1 MPLQDKNQNKNKKGN
16 SVAELQKIL
25 YAEDEPDI
33 QSIAQMALEMM
44 GGYTLKLCQNGQQ
57 AVNEAEAFAPDLILL
72 DVMMPEM
79 DGPTALK
86 EMRKMPSL
94 ANTPVIFMTAKVQ
107 HQEVE
112 NYKAMGAIDVI
123 AKPFDPMTLP
133 ETIKSLWTQATNS

>member
-1 MPLQDKNQNKNKKGN
+1 M
-16 SVAELQKIL
+16 AELQKIL

-57 AVNEAEAFAPDLILL
+57 ALESAEEFAPDLILL
-72 DVMMPEM
+72 DVMMPTM
-79 DGPTALK
+79 DGPAALK
-86 EMRKMPSL
+86 EMRKIPAL

-107 HQEVE
+107 HDEIE
-112 NYKAMGAIDVI
+112 SYKALGAIDVI

-133 ETIKSLWTQATNS
+133 ETVKTLWERAIG

>member
-1 MPLQDKNQNKNKKGN
+1 M
-16 SVAELQKIL
+16 AELQKIL

-57 AVNEAEAFAPDLILL
+57 ALESAEEFAPDLILL
-72 DVMMPEM
+72 DVMMPTM
-79 DGPTALK
+79 DGPAALK
-86 EMRKMPSL
+86 AMRKIPAL

-107 HQEVE
+107 HDEIE
-112 NYKAMGAIDVI
+112 SYKALGAIDVI

-133 ETIKSLWTQATNS
+133 ETVKTLWEQAIG